1 MKKIK
6 YRKKKSSHGYRLPET
21 ELIGLDPILDL
32 LILALWTAYI
42 LGEKT
47 VSLLLLAPPESGK
60 TELMKKLRKNN
71 GVHVLRRF
79 TACGFIKDLLSGK
92 MPLLFKSAKILGHIL
107 TYEFV
112 NAFTYK
118 ASSVNSTIELINAY
132 TEDGLSNES
141 SYWIEG
147 DALDDFENLKGGVI
161 AGINPFGFFTSQKTR
176 NVKANLYKG
185 GLISR
190 FLVASYTISEAMKS
204 KIFDSIT
211 HGEYRTD
218 RNFRDL
224 IIENFPKKRVHVILP
239 KRYAQEIR
247 ELASEIAEEYSQD
260 LKTHALKGFRLTK
273 SLISFVKTSAL
284 RDGRRVV
291 NERDVERIKYLSN
304 WMNLKMNKLKMS
316 YPFTQMRARNE
327 LHRR

>member
-1 MKKIK
+1 MRKR
-6 YRKKKSSHGYRLPET
+6 YSRKKPSPGYKLPET
-21 ELIGLDPILDL
+21 ELIGLVPILDL
-32 LILALWTAYI
+32 LILVLWTAYI

-47 VSLLLLAPPESGK
+47 VSLLLLAPPELGK
-60 TELMKKLRKNN
+60 TELMKKFRKNR

-79 TACGFIKDLLSGK
+79 TACGFIKDLLSGR

-190 FLVASYTISEAMKS
+190 FLVASYTISEAIKS

-211 HGEYRTD
+211 QGEYRTD

-239 KRYAQEIR
+239 RRYAQEIR
-247 ELASEIAEEYSQD
+247 ELASEIAEEY
-260 LKTHALKGFRLTK
+260 A
-273 SLISFVKTSAL
+273 
-284 RDGRRVV
+284 
-291 NERDVERIKYLSN
+291 
-304 WMNLKMNKLKMS
+304 
-316 YPFTQMRARNE
+316 RAN
-327 LHRR
+327 